1 MKMDGWVNEREVIFW
16 AMNNI
21 SLSFLSCNQGK
32 VDDLRHKIPG
42 GAVLVVTVPGVMYGK
57 VIRLR

>member
-1 MKMDGWVNEREVIFW
+1 MNGWVNGREVVYW

-21 SLSFLSCNQGK
+21 SLSFFSCNQGK
-32 VDDLRHKIPG
+32 VDKWGHKIPG
-42 GAVLVVTVPGVMYGK
+42 GAVLVVTVPGVVMYGK